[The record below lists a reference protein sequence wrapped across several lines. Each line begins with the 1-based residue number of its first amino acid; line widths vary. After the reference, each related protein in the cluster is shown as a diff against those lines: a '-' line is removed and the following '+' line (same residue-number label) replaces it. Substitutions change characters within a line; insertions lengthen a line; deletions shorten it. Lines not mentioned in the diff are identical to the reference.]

1 MLYEHV
7 RTKTGKIL
15 VFEAIKESWQYMLT
29 ECSSPVITNHK
40 IWYVIIITS
49 LNYYLDV
56 HMVACILWTVAF
68 NDLRVKIK

>member
-7 RTKTGKIL
+7 HTKTGKIL
-15 VFEAIKESWQYMLT
+15 VFEAKESWQYMLT
-29 ECSSPVITNHK
+29 CSSPVITNHK

-56 HMVACILWTVAF
+56 HLISFYKYNVNI
-68 NDLRVKIK
+68 